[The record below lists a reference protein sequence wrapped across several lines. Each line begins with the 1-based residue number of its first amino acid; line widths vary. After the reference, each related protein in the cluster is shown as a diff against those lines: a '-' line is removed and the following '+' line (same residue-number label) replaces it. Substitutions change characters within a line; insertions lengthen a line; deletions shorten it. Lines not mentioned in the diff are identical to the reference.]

1 VTPRPRVK
9 CNKGFTLIE
18 MMVAILIIM
27 VSMLAYLTV
36 IMTAM
41 RTSNTN
47 EFRDISTR
55 IANQTGEALLS
66 LPFTDSELSMGAH
79 SRTAQDTTQGS
90 KGLPDTTQ
98 VVRGSLQTYTINWSV
113 SPLSLD
119 SLQIVITVTNV
130 ARNKTYNLA
139 VYKQR
144 TT

>member
-1 VTPRPRVK
+1 
-9 CNKGFTLIE
+9 

-27 VSMLAYLTV
+27 VSMLAYLSAM
-36 IMTAM
+36 MTAM

-66 LPFTDSELSMGAH
+66 LPFTDSELSSGAH

-98 VVRGSLQTYTINWSV
+98 VVRGSLQTYAINWSV